1 MIFDNTY
8 TEKEKKK
15 NGIYYTPDDIALFM
29 ANEAK
34 NIDDKK
40 GVWLDP
46 CCGLGILSLS
56 LASIQDDPI
65 EFVKNRLVIN
75 EKDPKQ
81 LKLALQNFKEKFG
94 VVPKSFNED
103 FLEFEFDVD
112 YIIMNPP
119 YFKYKKSDIYAYFIN
134 KATSTTKG
142 FVSINPLSYTNA
154 TKFKDLRKNILKF
167 DSVCL
172 YHFDNIPGRIFEDA
186 MVRVSIIVADNMK
199 PQHKTTGVIRWKTS
213 MRKEM
218 ILNIKN
224 ELHDANFSEQIFY
237 KTNRNTT
244 KYISKDKTLKNYT
257 VGESE
262 YPLYVTNS
270 PRYFI
275 TASSRRLDR
284 NGQIEIFMKDEESYK
299 RALVLL
305 NSSYLYW
312 WWRISDS
319 SLSLTK
325 KTLLSLPW
333 IEIETNDE
341 LLERIFES
349 ENNNI
354 VFKKN
359 AGKLQENIRHPR
371 NLMVELNS
379 TFLDE
384 NFIDVHN

>member
-1 MIFDNTY
+1 
-8 TEKEKKK
+8 
-15 NGIYYTPDDIALFM
+15 
-29 ANEAK
+29 
-34 NIDDKK
+34 
-40 GVWLDP
+40 
-46 CCGLGILSLS
+46 
-56 LASIQDDPI
+56 
-65 EFVKNRLVIN
+65 
-75 EKDPKQ
+75 
-81 LKLALQNFKEKFG
+81 
-94 VVPKSFNED
+94 
-103 FLEFEFDVD
+103 
-112 YIIMNPP
+112 
-119 YFKYKKSDIYAYFIN
+119 
-134 KATSTTKG
+134 
-142 FVSINPLSYTNA
+142 
-154 TKFKDLRKNILKF
+154 
-167 DSVCL
+167 
-172 YHFDNIPGRIFEDA
+172 
-186 MVRVSIIVADNMK
+186 
-199 PQHKTTGVIRWKTS
+199 

-218 ILNIKN
+218 ILNIEN

-244 KYISKDKTLKNYT
+244 KYISKNKTLKNYT

-333 IEIETNDE
+333 IEIETNEE